1 MWWLKHWLILE
12 IHTGVAVCMTR
23 DTLEFHPRHTTLFFK
38 SIIVLYHTKA
48 NCRCS
53 WIYPLWSI
61 FFQGSGMIK
70 KSEDRGP
77 FSSFSVFPLTQAT
90 CAAILWAL
98 QSTKLS
104 LSLYLF
110 QTQAFIQTACASLST
125 FCESLCLSSLW
136 APGQTLLFIFLSESN
151 ESHMH
156 TDFCIYTLTQTP
168 LYLRQ
173 SIPAFTPTRSP
184 LQSLALFFFKSFF
197 LS

>member
-1 MWWLKHWLILE
+1 
-12 IHTGVAVCMTR
+12 MTR
-23 DTLEFHPRHTTLFFK
+23 DTLEFHPRRTTLFFK

-70 KSEDRGP
+70 RSGRQRTLFK
-77 FSSFSVFPLTQAT
+77 FFCFPSDPGYMRCNTVGS
-90 CAAILWAL
+90 AIYK
-98 QSTKLS
+98 TLS

>member
-1 MWWLKHWLILE
+1 
-12 IHTGVAVCMTR
+12 MTR
-23 DTLEFHPRHTTLFFK
+23 DTLEFHPRRKTLFFK

-70 KSEDRGP
+70 RSEDRGP

-125 FCESLCLSSLW
+125 FCRVSVSPPSGPLARRFFSFSSVRVM
-136 APGQTLLFIFLSESN
+136 N
-151 ESHMH
+151 H
-156 TDFCIYTLTQTP
+156 TCTQTF
-168 LYLRQ
+168 
-173 SIPAFTPTRSP
+173 AFTHSHKLPST
-184 LQSLALFFFKSFF
+184 
-197 LS
+197 

>member
-1 MWWLKHWLILE
+1 MVKTLVNFG
-12 IHTGVAVCMTR
+12 IHTGVAICMTR
-23 DTLEFHPRHTTLFFK
+23 DTLEFHPRRTTLFFK

-70 KSEDRGP
+70 RSEDRGP

-104 LSLYLF
+104 LSLCISFKHKPSFKLHVLP
-110 QTQAFIQTACASLST
+110 SLPSVRVSVSPPSGPLARR
-125 FCESLCLSSLW
+125 FFSFSSVRVM
-136 APGQTLLFIFLSESN
+136 N
-151 ESHMH
+151 H
-156 TDFCIYTLTQTP
+156 TCTQTF
-168 LYLRQ
+168 
-173 SIPAFTPTRSP
+173 AFTHSHKLPST
-184 LQSLALFFFKSFF
+184 
-197 LS
+197 